1 MHAEALRLVAHDARA
16 ELPSITSVPIS
27 GRAGVSVEAPEIDTS
42 KTLHASMTPSAS
54 ASWLTVLLGAMRSC
68 RRSAVSAIS
77 ARLASQVSW
86 GELLT
91 LVMSGLNAKGEAA
104 LAAAYHRAL
113 DATEVIE
120 ISNDAFAELDA
131 DRRQQRRAAGGCIHQ
146 PAGVLLLV
154 GTHEAAEQGDREP
167 LVAPT
172 IRRNARKDAQRAAG
186 EGRRAA

>member
-1 MHAEALRLVAHDARA
+1 VQSFARRHDALRQCQLADRVAWRDALVPPFGRIRHIGAVGEPG
-16 ELPSITSVPIS
+16 EL
-27 GRAGVSVEAPEIDTS
+27 G
-42 KTLHASMTPSAS
+42 
-54 ASWLTVLLGAMRSC
+54 
-68 RRSAVSAIS
+68 
-77 ARLASQVSW
+77 

-131 DRRQQRRAAGGCIHQ
+131 DRRQQRRAACGCIDQ